1 MECIL
6 LESLRRTTLV
16 ETEIDEEVVECC
28 DDVHID
34 IRIMKIELTKRGKT
48 TRCMDN

>member
-6 LESLRRTTLV
+6 LECLRRATLV
-16 ETEIDEEVVECC
+16 QTEIDEKVVECC

-34 IRIMKIELTKRGKT
+34 IRIMKIELTKRGKIT
-48 TRCMDN
+48 VWEYA